1 MAQRVGHSADGVFVM
16 IVDEDKSHANFAR
29 GMLSSLN
36 FHVIVYSS
44 PVNALVF
51 LENNAQDVAVVLAAV
66 DMKQLSGFQFL
77 EAARVKRQDLQVIMM
92 SAETTMSTM
101 MRCVKLGARFLV
113 KKPLNEETVGN
124 LWQHVDLKV
133 LKMEKIREL
142 LQDPGQETVITISY
156 EEQFSRET
164 EADENNEEKEVN
176 SFEAKK
182 ADSVKV
188 QSDEKGHDNAKI
200 SNIAAAEGSDEKVSS
215 GDGHVVPKVYNN
227 VNVEESTGSNN
238 TSGEQVSDKIKSDA
252 RVGVSLVD
260 YPDSEDDETKKP
272 TST

>member
-1 MAQRVGHSADGVFVM
+1 M
-16 IVDEDKSHANFAR
+16 IYWE
-29 GMLSSLN
+29 
-36 FHVIVYSS
+36 
-44 PVNALVF
+44 LVF
-51 LENNAQDVAVVLAAV
+51 DNLALFV
-66 DMKQLSGFQFL
+66 S
-77 EAARVKRQDLQVIMM
+77 VM

-142 LQDPGQETVITISY
+142 LQD
-156 EEQFSRET
+156 
-164 EADENNEEKEVN
+164 ENNEEEEVN

-200 SNIAAAEGSDEKVSS
+200 SNTAAAEGSDEKVSS
-215 GDGHVVPKVYNN
+215 GDGHVVPKAYNN
-227 VNVEESTGSNN
+227 VNVEESIGSNN

-252 RVGVSLVD
+252 RVGVILVD
-260 YPDSEDDETKKP
+260 YPDFEDDETKKP

>member
-1 MAQRVGHSADGVFVM
+1 
-16 IVDEDKSHANFAR
+16 
-29 GMLSSLN
+29 ML
-36 FHVIVYSS
+36 Y
-44 PVNALVF
+44 NA
-51 LENNAQDVAVVLAAV
+51 
-66 DMKQLSGFQFL
+66 
-77 EAARVKRQDLQVIMM
+77 
-92 SAETTMSTM
+92 
-101 MRCVKLGARFLV
+101 
-113 KKPLNEETVGN
+113 
-124 LWQHVDLKV
+124 
-133 LKMEKIREL
+133 
-142 LQDPGQETVITISY
+142 DPGQETVITISY

-164 EADENNEEKEVN
+164 EADENNENNEEEEVN

-200 SNIAAAEGSDEKVSS
+200 SNTAAAEGSDENVSS
-215 GDGHVVPKVYNN
+215 GDGHVVPKAYNN

-238 TSGEQVSDKIKSDA
+238 TLGEQVSDKIKSDA